1 MPPVIDTE
9 SGPAFAGDVDDG
21 ESLAAAARIARACEA
36 FSLDDD
42 DECYVE
48 GSEPTC
54 FNCRARRW
62 TRDGFSCAKGLLR
75 G

>member
-1 MPPVIDTE
+1 MAPIIDTE
-9 SGPAFAGDVDDG
+9 SGPAFAGSVDEA
-21 ESLAAAARIARACEA
+21 ESLAIAAKIACGCAG

-48 GSEPTC
+48 GDEPTC

-62 TRDGFSCAKGLLR
+62 TRSGFSCTKGLLR

>member
-1 MPPVIDTE
+1 MAPIIDTE
-9 SGPAFAGDVDDG
+9 SGSVFVGGVDNDG
-21 ESLAAAARIARACEA
+21 SLTHAARIALECEG

-48 GSEPTC
+48 GDEPTC

-62 TRDGFSCAKGLLR
+62 TRDGFSCMKGLLR
-75 G
+75 V